1 MNRKLFSLIV
11 VTAIFSIAISACSVF
26 QTNTTNKMITAS
38 GTISADM
45 IDVSPEVSGKV
56 IEIAVSEGQR
66 IASGD
71 LLFRIDGE
79 IMQAQYNQALAA
91 VDFAKASVKAA
102 QEQLSAAQLQ
112 ASRAEQGARLLAVQ
126 NQQILVTTW
135 AQNTPT
141 DFEQPYW
148 YYQKSEA
155 LLAAQNEVDQAQKL
169 VDNEKA
175 NLEDVQAKASNDDF
189 LALEQ
194 DLANTRA
201 RFTIAE
207 QTLQQ
212 AKLAKDGKVLQ
223 DMAQKSYDSAL
234 ADLENYQRKYDQEL
248 TSAAAEEVLEARAKL
263 AVAMAR
269 LENANTQLD
278 LLQTGEDS
286 LDVKTAQAAVASAE
300 AQVEQAAAG
309 QVQAEAALKLLS
321 IQLDKTSVTAVEGGT
336 IMINNLQ
343 VGELTGAGSLAM
355 TIGKLDEVSLVVYVP
370 EDAYGKIQLNQK
382 VDVSVDSYAG
392 KTYNGEVIQ
401 ISNEAEFT
409 PRNVQTVEGRKATVY
424 AIKIRIPNPNNE
436 LKPGM
441 PADVDFGILLGG

>member
-1 MNRKLFSLIV
+1 MNRKLFFLII

-26 QTNTTNKMITAS
+26 QTDTTSKMITAS

-56 IEIAVSEGQR
+56 VEIAVTEGQQV
-66 IASGD
+66 ASGD
-71 LLFRIDGE
+71 LLFRIDDE

-102 QEQLSAAQLQ
+102 QEQLNAANLQ
-112 ASRAEQGARLLAVQ
+112 ESRAEQGARLLAVQ
-126 NQQILVTTW
+126 NRQILVTTW
-135 AQNTPT
+135 EQTTPA

-155 LLAAQNEVDQAQKL
+155 IQAAQNEVDQAQKL
-169 VDNEKA
+169 VENEKA

-189 LALEQ
+189 MALEQ

-201 RFTIAE
+201 RFAIAD

-212 AKLAKDGKVLQ
+212 AKLAKDGKILQ
-223 DMAQKSYDSAL
+223 EMAQKSYDSAL
-234 ADLENYQRKYDQEL
+234 ADLENYQRKYDQVL
-248 TSAAAEEVLEARAKL
+248 TSAAADEVLEARAKL

-278 LLQTGEDS
+278 LLQNGEDS
-286 LDVKTAQAAVASAE
+286 LDVKTAQAAVASAK
-300 AQVEQAAAG
+300 AQVEQASAG

-321 IQLDKTSVTAVEGGT
+321 IQLQKSSVTAVEGGT

-343 VGELTGAGSLAM
+343 VGELVGAGSLAM
-355 TIGKLDEVSLVVYVP
+355 TIGKLNEVSLVVYVP

-401 ISNEAEFT
+401 IAEEAEFT

-441 PADVDFGILLGG
+441 PADVDFGILLGN